1 MFAQSMLISEIAQ
14 RRQTQLVQ
22 RAELWHRLFRPTVAG
37 TMRRR
42 APRCNVITLPTASAR
57 TSPVE
62 ANVA

>member
-37 TMRRR
+37 AMSRR
-42 APRCNVITLPTASAR
+42 APRCSVIEFPTASAH

-62 ANVA
+62 AYVA